1 MLWVPDV
8 GLLASLWLNQKKK
21 NSPFEANM
29 NRFEHLEEQ
38 VVPMRAWR
46 VAGAPECGHWVHVGR
61 MEEIY
66 NCVVDWVP
74 HRSDCKYVALCE
86 NVKYA
91 SLQLHRCRERQTHE
105 LRFLDQV
112 ENLWCS
118 FSKVGTTSWLNA
130 KQANS
135 GQKLGQAL
143 KRPN

>member
-8 GLLASLWLNQKKK
+8 GFLASLWLNQKKK
-21 NSPFEANM
+21 NSPLEANM

-46 VAGAPECGHWVHVGR
+46 LAGAPECGHWVHVGR

-74 HRSDCKYVALCE
+74 HRSDGKYVALALCE
-86 NVKYA
+86 NGNYV
-91 SLQLHRCRERQTHE
+91 SLQLKTDPRASVR
-105 LRFLDQV
+105 LDQV

-118 FSKVGTTSWLNA
+118 FSKVGTTTWLKS